1 MTPHHLLDIVLHL
14 KQSQLS
20 AVQCVENA
28 LFENHLLQANLVAFK
43 LIALKT
49 FLDQENSPCCSP
61 LKSIKITF

>member
-1 MTPHHLLDIVLHL
+1 MTPHRLLDIVLHL

-49 FLDQENSPCCSP
+49 FKTCILVILLEY
-61 LKSIKITF
+61 LLYE